1 MPERAPKK
9 LPLMSLMLALSVS
22 PGMCSKARRAA
33 GTDAGASS
41 SAAVTVTSAASP
53 AASSSETAAAAAA
66 ASAAAR
72 AAAVERAKRTVDD
85 IRWMISKGVTV
96 NREKAGEGDVATKCD
111 AVESMRASSARDPD
125 PELLKILDEGA
136 SLCAFDVPLLT
147 AGESLDHLRGT
158 PSQASRLL
166 MCNVAAR
173 EIAKARAVRPNDPR
187 VRSAEA
193 RRIATCNK

>member
-1 MPERAPKK
+1 MPERAPRK
-9 LPLMSLMLALSVS
+9 LPLLSMMFALSVS

-33 GTDAGASS
+33 NADAGTSS
-41 SAAVTVTSAASP
+41 PSTATVTSAPSP
-53 AASSSETAAAAAA
+53 AASTSETAAAAA

-72 AAAVERAKRTVDD
+72 SAAVGRATQAVDD

-125 PELLKILDEGA
+125 PEFLKVLDEGA

-147 AGESLDHLRGT
+147 ASESLDHLRGT